1 MRSNIVYGISDPKL
15 MLGTDKNLAFLIV
28 FADVVLTWI
37 TFDWKVGIGCV
48 AVSYVALKFAQG
60 KSKKDKWWFKL
71 YKPYNRYGDIYV
83 PWPKKTLSERFIR
96 PYGFGRDS
104 KL

>member
-1 MRSNIVYGISDPKL
+1 MRKNVVYNIYPPKL

-28 FADVVLTWI
+28 FADVMFTWI
-37 TFDWKVGIGCV
+37 TFNWQMAVGAFLI
-48 AVSYVALKFAQG
+48 SYVAIKFAQG
-60 KSKKDKWWFKL
+60 KTKKDPWWFSL
-71 YKPYNRYGDIYV
+71 YKPYTRYADVYV
-83 PWPKKTLSERFIR
+83 PWAIKKLSERFIR

>member
-1 MRSNIVYGISDPKL
+1 MRRNAVYGISAPKL

-28 FADVVLTWI
+28 FADVLITWA
-37 TFDWKVGIGCV
+37 TFDWRMGAGSI
-48 AVSYVALKFAQG
+48 AVSYIALKFAQG
-60 KSKKDKWWFKL
+60 RSKKDPFWFKL
-71 YKPYNRYGDIYV
+71 YKPYNRYADIYV
-83 PWPKKTLSERFIR
+83 PWPQKTLSERFNR